1 MYDEPFADSSQI
13 PTSIISNYSKKYAG
27 VILSGDGGDELFG
40 GYTRYLEADK
50 FLNNKIDFKTFLK
63 LKFGKILK
71 DLNPNLIRAVE
82 LVFNQ
87 KNLKSRS
94 ENFLNFQNSKYKNY
108 SDFLC
113 QIKKLDDIL
122 IDKFINKNYIQNDK
136 YEFIENNF
144 EKFMAQDL
152 NEYLPNDILTKVDR
166 ASMRYGLE
174 VRVPLL
180 DFRIVK
186 FALSLN
192 IENKISG
199 NNQKKILKKVLEKNI
214 PKELIKNKKVGFGI
228 PIDAWIRTHLK
239 DRAKHLLS
247 EECMKDNPYL
257 NKEGIQNLWDQHQ
270 KKIGNHG
277 LKLWNIIIFQNW
289 YIKNKKY
296 LNLEK

>member
-1 MYDEPFADSSQI
+1 M
-13 PTSIISNYSKKYAG
+13 
-27 VILSGDGGDELFG
+27 
-40 GYTRYLEADK
+40 
-50 FLNNKIDFKTFLK
+50 
-63 LKFGKILK
+63 
-71 DLNPNLIRAVE
+71 
-82 LVFNQ
+82 VFNQ

-94 ENFLNFQNSKYKNY
+94 ENFLNFQNSNNKNY

-113 QIKKLDDIL
+113 QINKLDDIL
-122 IDKFINKNYIQNDK
+122 KNKFINKNYIQNDK
-136 YEFIENNF
+136 YEFIKNNF

-247 EECMKDNPYL
+247 EECMKDNHYL
-257 NKEGIQNLWDQHQ
+257 
-270 KKIGNHG
+270 KKRYRI
-277 LKLWNIIIFQNW
+277 
-289 YIKNKKY
+289 
-296 LNLEK
+296 